1 MSCSLT
7 VHYMILLHFY
17 EQIHDDDHGDDDDVV
32 FSKVSDSMSSLL
44 QNLKKSTF
52 QIIF

>member
-1 MSCSLT
+1 M
-7 VHYMILLHFY
+7 LHFY
-17 EQIHDDDHGDDDDVV
+17 EQINDDDDHGDDDDVV